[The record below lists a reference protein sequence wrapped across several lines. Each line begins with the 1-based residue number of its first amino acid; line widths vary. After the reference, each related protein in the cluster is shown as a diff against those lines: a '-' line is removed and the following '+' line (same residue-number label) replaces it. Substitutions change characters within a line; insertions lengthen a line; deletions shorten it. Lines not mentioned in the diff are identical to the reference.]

1 MARSQQEVDWQTTK
15 KTVLER
21 SRHMFNNPFMSD
33 VAFSCDGSDKKFFA
47 HKYVLATSS
56 AVFHAMFYGELA
68 EKNPVVHL
76 SDTDEE
82 SLEEFLRFLYTDE
95 CNLTTH
101 NAVFVLYLA
110 KKYIVPFLAQ
120 KCVEFLE
127 ANLAVEN
134 VSTVLQQA
142 LQFDEKKLEKKCLGL
157 IDLKTSEAVACD
169 AFTGINEA
177 TLAHIL
183 KRESLTVREVDLFK
197 AVLKWSEA
205 ECSRKG
211 IEANAKN
218 KRAAMGNAIYQIRF
232 ASMNLQDFGQ
242 NVSQSGILT
251 LEEMVLFYDK
261 FSGVERTSEIW
272 NMSETRAKEDILL
285 RCCRFHSYG
294 IRIFSTTVSTWEDAL
309 GISFSKPVKIHGVRL
324 LGTEGDEYN
333 VKLEVWSW
341 IIKKKFHSEQD
352 NRGIFGFDVMLPV
365 PIKVQA
371 NVPVHLKANITG
383 YHYSYWE
390 APCVRK
396 TVETNGITVSLET
409 KKDTGHFD
417 EIIFS
422 EMLTE

>member
-1 MARSQQEVDWQTTK
+1 MATSQQEVDWQSTK

-33 VAFSCDGSDKKFFA
+33 IAFNICEGSEKKFFA

-56 AVFHAMFYGELA
+56 AVFYAMFYGKLA
-68 EKNPVVHL
+68 EKNSVVHL

-101 NAVFVLYLA
+101 NAMFVLYLA
-110 KKYIVPFLAQ
+110 KKYIVPSLAQ

-127 ANLAVEN
+127 ANIAVEN
-134 VSTVLQQA
+134 VSTILQQA
-142 LQFDEKKLEKKCLGL
+142 LQFNEKKLENKCLEL
-157 IDLKTSEAVACD
+157 IDLKTSKTVACD
-169 AFTGINEA
+169 AFIDIKEA

-232 ASMNLQDFGQ
+232 ASMTLQDFAQ

-251 LEEMVLFYDK
+251 PEEMVLFYEK
-261 FSGVERTSEIW
+261 FSGVERTSEVW

-285 RCCRFHSYG
+285 RCCRFDSYG
-294 IRIFSTTVSTWEDAL
+294 ESFVSSTVSTLEDAL
-309 GISFSKPVKIHGVRL
+309 GISFSKPVKIHGVHL
-324 LGTEGDEYN
+324 LGWKRQEYN

-341 IIKKKFHSEQD
+341 IIEKKFHSKQD
-352 NRGIFGFDVMLPV
+352 NRRVSGFDVMLPV
-365 PIKVQA
+365 PIKVRA
-371 NVPVHLKANITG
+371 NVPVHLTAIITG
-383 YHYSYWE
+383 RCWTYVN
-390 APCVRK
+390 APRVRK
-396 TVETNGITVSLET
+396 TVETNGITVSFET
-409 KKDTGHFD
+409 KKDSVHFN

-422 EMLTE
+422 EM